1 LIDST
6 QQTKHLE
13 ASPAVASNDE
23 RRRKQDQENALTKLG
38 AKALLTGSVEVN
50 YSVTKKSNL

>member
-38 AKALLTGSVEVN
+38 AKALLSIEVN
-50 YSVTKKSNL
+50 SAGEKFS

>member
-1 LIDST
+1 LIDFT

-38 AKALLTGSVEVN
+38 AKALLTGSVKVN
-50 YSVTKKSNL
+50 YSVREKFSL